1 MPPKPKFTRE
11 EVVDTAIELIKE
23 KGIEALTARE
33 LGAKLGSSARPIFTV
48 FRNMEELISEVRKSV
63 QNEFEKEVMTAFE
76 YTPAFKQFGMRMVK
90 FATEEP
96 KLFQFLFMKE
106 HTEESSFNVIFGE
119 LGDHAQ
125 KCNYR

>member
-11 EVVDTAIELIKE
+11 EIVGTALDLVRE

-48 FRNMEELISEVRKSV
+48 FRNMEELTNEVRKAAKREYDEYVS
-63 QNEFEKEVMTAFE
+63 TAFE
-76 YTPAFKQFGMRMVK
+76 YTPSFKEFGIRMIS

-96 KLFQFLFMKE
+96 RLFRFLFMRE
-106 HTEESSFNVIFGE
+106 HDGKPNFDAV
-119 LGDHAQ
+119 LG
-125 KCNYR
+125 